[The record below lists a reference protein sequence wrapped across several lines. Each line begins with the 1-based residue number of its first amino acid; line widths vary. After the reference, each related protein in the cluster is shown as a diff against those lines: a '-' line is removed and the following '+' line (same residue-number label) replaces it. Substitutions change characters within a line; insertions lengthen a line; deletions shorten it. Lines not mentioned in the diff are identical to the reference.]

1 MVRDRTFRFWEP
13 RSVHPAAPDVL
24 LEGEARLVEWIHVGM
39 VGFELSED
47 DCERLV
53 LIAAGFHLA
62 CVQDT
67 VAATGG
73 LAECD
78 WVRHQWG
85 GAILLKDAEL

>member
-1 MVRDRTFRFWEP
+1 MVRDRTFRFCAL

-24 LEGEARLVEWIHVGM
+24 LEGEARLVEWFDLGM

-53 LIAAGFHLA
+53 LFAAGFHLA
-62 CVQDT
+62 RVRDT
-67 VAATGG
+67 AAVTGG

-78 WVRHQWG
+78 WLRHQWG
-85 GAILLKDAEL
+85 VAIPVKDAEL